1 MTVDRIYTTD
11 NDARSTIHR
20 KKEIIHFFLYYCLP
34 NIYIYVYLYVVEEQQ
49 QYSILVLKAEK

>member
-20 KKEIIHFFLYYCLP
+20 KKEIIHFFYTTVCL
-34 NIYIYVYLYVVEEQQ
+34 IYIYVYLYVVEEQQ